1 MAIIVKT
8 GLYSVTAQDVLD
20 NVIGQMSDGMWENSK
35 TMEHYWPFVNIKK
48 INEEVCIVIDT
59 EVNNDKWHPNSSWN
73 NWFLRGDK
81 LGRDREKIRSFFA
94 KKIAQIVREDL
105 KDHNSDRGKFT
116 SKNLTELYYMHS
128 YTKDEDGNY
137 PPITVADAYAVYA
150 ALK

>member
-1 MAIIVKT
+1 
-8 GLYSVTAQDVLD
+8 
-20 NVIGQMSDGMWENSK
+20 MWENSK

>member
-8 GLYSVTAQDVLD
+8 GLFSIKAQDVLD

-35 TMEHYWPFVNIKK
+35 TMEHYWPFVDIKK

-59 EVNNDKWHPNSSWN
+59 EANNDKWHPNSSWN

-81 LGRDREKIRSFFA
+81 LGRDGEKIRSFFA